1 MADAT
6 GASTLGKRRIVDV
19 AMPKWGMTMQEA
31 TIVRWL
37 KSEGD
42 AVQQGEPLVDVETD
56 KVDVAIEAPVDG
68 ILTKRAADVGDVVPV
83 GQTVAVIEPS

>member
-1 MADAT
+1 M
-6 GASTLGKRRIVDV
+6 DV
-19 AMPKWGMTMQEA
+19 ILPKWGMTMQEA

-42 AVQQGEPLVDVETD
+42 TVAKGEPLVEVETD

-68 ILTKRAADVGDVVPV
+68 TLARRTAGEGEVVQVGCLV
-83 GQTVAVIEPS
+83 GVIEPT